1 MQQINNDNQKIVK
14 VNKELF
20 ADNEKLIKI
29 IKELEDKYND

>member
-1 MQQINNDNQKIVK
+1 MKQINNDNQKIVK

-20 ADNEKLIKI
+20 TDNEKLIKI

>member
-20 ADNEKLIKI
+20 TDNEKLIKI